1 MKNLLLFT
9 VALLLPV
16 GAAGLALAAD
26 KDKDEAKGDKVD
38 FKVHSGYFEK
48 NNSGLKGDES
58 LLAFTDQK
66 SFDQIFGVGFTMGKK
81 PDVLPKDAFDSK
93 MVVAVIRRGDAPST
107 YKVDKVTA
115 DGDTLYLQFEATSKK
130 GDGSAKF
137 ASPLIVSVDRGKYK
151 TVVFLENGKK
161 VGTADVPK

>member
-1 MKNLLLFT
+1 MKKLLLL
-9 VALLLPV
+9 ALAVSLLT
-16 GAAGLALAAD
+16 GTAGLTPAAD
-26 KDKDEAKGDKVD
+26 KDKDEAKGDKVE

-58 LLAFTDQK
+58 LLAFTEQK
-66 SFDQIFGVGFTMGKK
+66 GFDTIFGVGFTMGKK

-93 MVVAVIRRGDAPST
+93 MVIAAIKRGNDIWT

-115 DGDTLYLQFEATSKK
+115 DGDTLYIQYDATAKK
-130 GDGSAKF
+130 GSGSAKF
-137 ASPLIVSVDRGKYK
+137 ASPLIVSVDKGKFK